1 MSFFLLD
8 SSLEGAAEIDTT
20 SRLFLAS
27 HRRCQCRGPTDAR
40 CLAIPSRLP
49 VKIIAG
55 AVAINGNAEQGNHR
69 SRGGIVLSKSVKA
82 VTRRQNDR
90 LLANCIPLCP
100 PLSCLSVSSQSLLF
114 LPPSLRLSLSLSLR
128 CRLPFIV
135 LFSVATLSPLNCLDN
150 CVTALAFMRFFIAFH
165 GRWSSS
171 WKGEQP
177 TNRHF

>member
-1 MSFFLLD
+1 MSFSLLD

-90 LLANCIPLCP
+90 LLANCIPL
-100 PLSCLSVSSQSLLF
+100 SSALL
-114 LPPSLRLSLSLSLR
+114 SLRFITVPSFSPSFSPSLSLSLSSLSSTLYSFVFR
-128 CRLPFIV
+128 SHFKSAELP
-135 LFSVATLSPLNCLDN
+135 
-150 CVTALAFMRFFIAFH
+150 R
-165 GRWSSS
+165 
-171 WKGEQP
+171 
-177 TNRHF
+177 